1 VVRDARK
8 YRVAALGEL
17 MTSQVQPCGTL
28 NNIGWSNFAVELRAA
43 KLGGR
48 SFEMLRLST
57 IASRIVQSNIRTMS
71 VECDKVGGVNLAQGV
86 CDTEVPEVV
95 RHAAEAAIEAGF
107 NQYTRLD
114 GIAPLRH
121 AIAHKLQSQNGISA
135 DPESEILV
143 TSGATGG
150 FDSACRALLNP
161 GDEVV
166 LFEPYYGYH
175 YATLVGQHC
184 KPVLV
189 SLDPPDYPL
198 VIDRLSDVIT
208 SKTRGI
214 VINTPANPSGKVFS
228 RRELDQIAA
237 IAQRHDLFLFTDEIY
252 EHFVYDGQRHV
263 SPGSLPG
270 VANRTVTISGFSKVF
285 AITGWRIGFLHAS
298 AQWIPAISYFHD
310 LTYVCAP
317 SALQHGAAAGLDQ
330 LPDSFYTDLAQQ
342 YHRKREMICDALRS
356 AGLEPS
362 IPAGAYYVLADAS
375 RIPGNNSVE
384 KALNLLRL
392 TGVASVPGEAFF
404 QGGRGEHLLRFCFA
418 KTDPDLEQACER
430 LAKLR
435 KTEAVSR

>member
-1 VVRDARK
+1 M
-8 YRVAALGEL
+8 LG
-17 MTSQVQPCGTL
+17 
-28 NNIGWSNFAVELRAA
+28 
-43 KLGGR
+43 
-48 SFEMLRLST
+48 LSD

-86 CDTEVPEVV
+86 CDTEVPQVV
-95 RHAAEAAIEAGF
+95 RQAAEEAIEAGF

-121 AIAHKLQSQNGISA
+121 AIARKLQRQNAIGA
-135 DPESEILV
+135 DPESEIVV

-150 FDSACRALLNP
+150 FDSACRALLNR

-175 YATLVGQHC
+175 YAALVGVHC
-184 KPVLV
+184 TPVLV

-198 VIDRLSDVIT
+198 VIDRLSDAIT

-228 RRELDQIAA
+228 RAEMEQITT
-237 IAQRHDLFLFTDEIY
+237 IAKHYDLFVFTDEIY
-252 EHFVYDGQRHV
+252 EHFVYGGERHI

-270 VANRTVTISGFSKVF
+270 VGDRTITISGFSKVF

-298 AQWIPAISYFHD
+298 ARWIPAISYFHD

-317 SALQHGAAAGLDQ
+317 SAFQHGVAAGLDQ
-330 LPDSFYTDLAQQ
+330 LSDGFYTGLAAE
-342 YHRKREMICDALRS
+342 YHRKREMICDALR
-356 AGLEPS
+356 AVGLEPS
-362 IPAGAYYVLADAS
+362 VPAGAYYVLADAS
-375 RIPGNNSVE
+375 AVPGADSVQ
-384 KALNLLRL
+384 KALNLLQL

-418 KTDPDLEQACER
+418 KTDHDLENACER
-430 LAKLR
+430 LSTLR
-435 KTEAVSR
+435 KAATVSR